1 MFNIKILVYLFYIT
15 PKLNVE
21 NKRCEV
27 FGQLMIDR
35 LRFIM
40 PKNRKKGLRIMSKLF
55 MYGTS
60 LEGIE
65 QLMVMVPNFQPMR
78 SGIVINN
85 YFNCEGGDENCKL
98 SVINVDDSCRKCG
111 YNNSNSKVNV
121 DKKRYKDF
129 VMDCFGRINNNSLRE
144 RLKGISRNFKGEV
157 FLNYH
162 HKERFYNFLQDQD
175 LDTNHIQSR
184 FIAILF
190 LLTAN
195 EGLWKVSKHLIKL
208 NGFDLKEICLRE
220 IDTDGYA
227 LYQTA
232 KTLST
237 GRECI
242 KINELADKD
251 LIDDYI
257 FKAIINS
264 ALINRYGTE
273 LFLINK

>member
-1 MFNIKILVYLFYIT
+1 MAKFRSIKT
-15 PKLNVE
+15 KKL
-21 NKRCEV
+21 RH
-27 FGQLMIDR
+27 FFMS
-35 LRFIM
+35 
-40 PKNRKKGLRIMSKLF
+40 KNRKKGLRTMSKLF

-65 QLMVMVPNFQPMR
+65 QLMVMVPNFQPRR

-85 YFNCEGGDENCKL
+85 YFNCGGGAKVCNCN
-98 SVINVDDSCRKCG
+98 VINVSKDLEQCG
-111 YNNSNSKVNV
+111 YIGSDSKVNV
-121 DKKRYKDF
+121 DNKRYKDL
-129 VMDCFGRINNNSLRE
+129 VIECFGKIKNNSLRN
-144 RLKGISRNFKGEV
+144 RLKAISKNFKGEV
-157 FLNYH
+157 FLNH
-162 HKERFYNFLQDQD
+162 RHKERFYNFLQDQD
-175 LDTNHIQSR
+175 LDINYISSR

-190 LLTAN
+190 LITAD
-195 EGLWKVSKHLIKL
+195 EGLWRVSKHLIKL
-208 NGFDLKEICLRE
+208 DGFDLKEICLRD
-220 IDTDGYA
+220 IGTNGYA

-237 GRECI
+237 GKECI
-242 KINELADKD
+242 RINELADKE